1 MKREILNR
9 KNDTTAVMSAAV
21 SDSRSGVNCSR
32 TRVRRSALAELFT
45 LSGGTAAVV
54 GKLRYGGMPCK

>member
-1 MKREILNR
+1 MIRDLLKK
-9 KNDTTAVMSAAV
+9 KNETTAAMSAAV

-32 TRVRRSALAELFT
+32 TRVRRCRRQLFT

-54 GKLRYGGMPCK
+54 RNNYRGA